1 MGTGVYL
8 ISSHIMNAWI
18 VLARLMDL
26 HLPGKSVIA
35 PSISTVTESVKGNQ
49 DNLVL
54 LNSYW
59 WRTTSI
65 SEGESKGAQEPLE
78 LYVGAMG
85 PEETGQL

>member
-1 MGTGVYL
+1 
-8 ISSHIMNAWI
+8 MNAWI
-18 VLARLMDL
+18 VLTWLVDF
-26 HLPGKSVIA
+26 HLPRKSVIS

-59 WRTTSI
+59 WRTTPI
-65 SEGESKGAQEPLE
+65 SEGESKGSQEPLE

>member
-49 DNLVL
+49 DNVVL

-65 SEGESKGAQEPLE
+65 SEGESKGSQEPLE

-85 PEETGQL
+85 PKETGQL